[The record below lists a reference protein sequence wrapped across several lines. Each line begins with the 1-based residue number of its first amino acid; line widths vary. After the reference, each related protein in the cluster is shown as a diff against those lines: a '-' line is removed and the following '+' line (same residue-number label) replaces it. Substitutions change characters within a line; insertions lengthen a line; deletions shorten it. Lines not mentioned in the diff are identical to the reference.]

1 MGAMTKRPSGPRQ
14 MGSRGKGPRLGGGS
28 GGGLGGPAGSPQ
40 SRLWRR
46 LGTGEPCSFSFATLS
61 GLQEPGAELGKDKRS
76 GSVAGGQSPSQE
88 PASGLER
95 FDAQQSRA
103 RESKGDKDPRGGEVA
118 EMHRQQWAGA
128 SALPSSPPSHF
139 CPAPPSPPQGP
150 ATEAEIVGTE
160 GRQRE
165 AEGLTV
171 ELTSR
176 AERR

>member
-1 MGAMTKRPSGPRQ
+1 MAGA
-14 MGSRGKGPRLGGGS
+14 
-28 GGGLGGPAGSPQ
+28 
-40 SRLWRR
+40 
-46 LGTGEPCSFSFATLS
+46 
-61 GLQEPGAELGKDKRS
+61 
-76 GSVAGGQSPSQE
+76 QSPSQE

-95 FDAQQSRA
+95 SGAQQSRA
-103 RESKGDKDPRGGEVA
+103 RESKGDKDPRGGEVE
-118 EMHRQQWAGA
+118 EMHRQQWTWGSGDQWAGA

-139 CPAPPSPPQGP
+139 CSAPPSPPQGP